1 MKALDTN
8 VLVRFLVCDD
18 APMTART
25 RHLFEQARDTAKPL
39 LISNLVLLETFWV
52 LGYSYGFSR
61 KAIVEAVG
69 RLLSLPSVTFES
81 HDLVKELVH
90 IGLASTLDLADILI
104 GLQAKTIGADATLTF
119 DKNAA
124 RSDLFE
130 EVAPTPS

>member
-18 APMTART
+18 APMTARA
-25 RHLFEQARDTAKPL
+25 RNLFEQARDAAKPL

-61 KAIVEAVG
+61 NAIIEAVDH
-69 RLLSLPSVTFES
+69 LLTLPSVTFES
-81 HDLVKELVH
+81 HDIVKEFVH
-90 IGLASTLDLADILI
+90 TGQVSTLDLPDILI
-104 GLQAKTIGADATLTF
+104 GLQAKTLGADITMTF
-119 DKNAA
+119 DKKAA

-130 EVAPTPS
+130 EIP